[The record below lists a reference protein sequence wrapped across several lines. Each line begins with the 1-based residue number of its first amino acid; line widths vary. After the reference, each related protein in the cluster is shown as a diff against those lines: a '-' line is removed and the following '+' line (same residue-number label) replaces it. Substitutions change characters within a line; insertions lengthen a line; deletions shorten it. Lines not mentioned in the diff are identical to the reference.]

1 MTPVV
6 LSHWPLS
13 VDSLQQMGLRLLYRS
28 PHGFFWP
35 YEDLYVYGDSDVPKT
50 AS

>member
-1 MTPVV
+1 VV

-13 VDSLQQMGLRLLYRS
+13 ADNLRQMGLRLLYRS

-35 YEDLYVYGDSDVPKT
+35 YEDLYVYGDSDVPKM